1 MNTNDKKIKVVLM
14 FYPISWDRYRFD
26 NMTPTEVISD
36 VVSLGAGSVKFVD
49 WCDVSEWNN
58 NEISHEQDCFND
70 WDDLIEDDF
79 REEMLKNI
87 ENCGIDEQ
95 FVKEHWCRIVTKE
108 MADSILQNSNEILP
122 KF

>member
-79 REEMLKNI
+79 REEMIKKI

-95 FVKEHWCRIVTKE
+95 FVKEHWCHIVTKE

>member
-36 VVSLGAGSVKFVD
+36 VVSLGAGSFKFVD
-49 WCDVSEWNN
+49 WCEVSEWNN

-79 REEMLKNI
+79 REEMIKKI

-95 FVKEHWCRIVTKE
+95 FVKEHWCCIVTKE

>member
-1 MNTNDKKIKVVLM
+1 METNDKKIKVVLM
-14 FYPISWDRYRFD
+14 FYPISWERHRFD
-26 NMTPTEVISD
+26 DMTPTEVIAD

-49 WCDVSEWNN
+49 WCEVSEWNN

-79 REEMLKNI
+79 REEMLKKI

-95 FVKEHWCRIVTKE
+95 FVKEHWCHIVTKE

>member
-49 WCDVSEWNN
+49 WCEVSEWNN

-79 REEMLKNI
+79 REEMLKKI

-95 FVKEHWCRIVTKE
+95 FVKKHWCYAVTKE